1 MAAQALIARRRA
13 YAVTLSYLPAP
24 DQGLDDAQREL
35 GRLIT
40 QYFAAQ
46 EQASPQ
52 LPLIRKAVE
61 EAAEA
66 SPGAQAVLSR
76 ETDFDAALR
85 QIRALL
91 SRTAARRPGGAL
103 RCFGAAPDRGWVRD
117 YITQV
122 WLADPAAAKRW
133 MGITDPLERGD
144 RMAAFIDAALDAPER
159 VSAPD
164 MLPLAEDARAIAAGL
179 TAAERET
186 GALMQALS
194 GRYVSPSPCGDGSW
208 NGREIL
214 PTGRN
219 LHGAE
224 PDRIPT
230 EFAYQRGAEAARA
243 LLEQYRSETGAL
255 PEKVALNMTS
265 LDVARSG
272 GEQLGQF
279 LALMGVRPVWAP
291 SGRVE
296 GLACIPLEE
305 LGRPRV
311 DVTARI
317 SSVMRDAWPRLLVL
331 MDRAVQ
337 LAAAQPEP
345 DEQNHVRANARS
357 IAALGEEG
365 TGRIFGG
372 QPGTYTSAVGL
383 ALKASAWKTGEDLA
397 EYFIDSSSYLY
408 GENKEGVRAVR
419 SFAANVRQVDLT
431 ADVTASRRSDGGASS
446 YSARVQ
452 GGYRLA
458 AKALGSN
465 RKLRQYMGETAAD
478 GSLRV
483 VPMAE
488 HVTDAIRDT
497 LLNDVWLEQV
507 QSHGYAGGAEL
518 MERVQ
523 NLFDTQCVLE
533 NLPAELLDAVAGRVV
548 LDERMERWFRENNP
562 HALEESARRFL
573 EMHRR
578 GKWQG
583 DPDVLRRLQRAYL
596 RTEGDLED
604 GVTGLGE
611 VQAGNVEIVEP
622 GMTERWAER
631 LKETEA
637 LLEHD

>member
-1 MAAQALIARRRA
+1 M
-13 YAVTLSYLPAP
+13 Y
-24 DQGLDDAQREL
+24 
-35 GRLIT
+35 
-40 QYFAAQ
+40 
-46 EQASPQ
+46 
-52 LPLIRKAVE
+52 
-61 EAAEA
+61 
-66 SPGAQAVLSR
+66 
-76 ETDFDAALR
+76 
-85 QIRALL
+85 
-91 SRTAARRPGGAL
+91 
-103 RCFGAAPDRGWVRD
+103 
-117 YITQV
+117 
-122 WLADPAAAKRW
+122 
-133 MGITDPLERGD
+133 
-144 RMAAFIDAALDAPER
+144 
-159 VSAPD
+159 
-164 MLPLAEDARAIAAGL
+164 PLAEDARAIAAGL
-179 TAAERET
+179 AAAGDEME
-186 GALMQALS
+186 ALIRALS
-194 GRYVSPSPCGDGSW
+194 GRFISPGPCGDGSW

-219 LHGAE
+219 LHAAE

-230 EFAYQRGAEAARA
+230 EFAWERGAQAARA
-243 LLEQYRSETGAL
+243 LLEQYRAETGAL

-272 GEQLGQF
+272 GEQLAQF
-279 LALMGVRPVWAP
+279 LALMGVRPVWNR

-296 GLACIPLEE
+296 GLECIPLAQ

-317 SSVMRDAWPRLLVL
+317 SSVMRDAWPSLLVL
-331 MDRAVQ
+331 MDRAVR

-345 DEQNHVRANARS
+345 PEQNHVRANADA

-383 ALKASAWKTGEDLA
+383 ALKASAWKTEEDLA
-397 EYFIDSSSYLY
+397 KYFIDSSSYLY

-419 SFAANVRQVDLT
+419 AFAANVRQVDLT

-518 MERVQ
+518 MERIQ

-533 NLPAELLDAVAGRVV
+533 DLPPELLDAVAGRVV

-578 GKWQG
+578 GKWKG

-611 VQAGNVEIVEP
+611 IQAGNVEIVEP